1 MIFVIKMAQSVR
13 GMLFNSN
20 LVKIWISVQIWLLP
34 DPFYTT
40 AQGQYLLQAVVS
52 VATLTQPAA
61 VFHPGGWDL
70 S

>member
-20 LVKIWISVQIWLLP
+20 LAKIWISVQIRLLP

-40 AQGQYLLQAVVS
+40 QGQYLLQAVVS